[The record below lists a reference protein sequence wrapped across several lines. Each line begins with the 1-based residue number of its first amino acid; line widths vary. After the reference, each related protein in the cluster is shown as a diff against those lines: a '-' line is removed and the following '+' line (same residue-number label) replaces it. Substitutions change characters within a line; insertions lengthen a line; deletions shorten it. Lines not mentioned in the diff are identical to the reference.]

1 MTGALGG
8 KNLMSSVGLE
18 PTSTN
23 TLQLECN
30 PLDRSGMMTHV
41 ENVGIEPTASCVQ
54 GRRST
59 PELIPHLELAGFR
72 SCLASAD
79 NVVAF

>member
-1 MTGALGG
+1 
-8 KNLMSSVGLE
+8 MSSVGLE

-30 PLDRSGMMTHV
+30 PLDRSGMMTYV

-59 PELIPHLELAGFR
+59 PELIPHLGLADFRSSLALAG
-72 SCLASAD
+72 
-79 NVVAF
+79 NVLVFLLLNPT